1 MLQANAV
8 GGRGNSLSTAVPSI
22 APLDSEGLFH
32 LKVELAEALRAK
44 GQFQSRL
51 KNSEDSR
58 DELSVRVKA
67 NEKLIKQLQ
76 AERSILSVKVRDR
89 DEELRGKAQL
99 LVVSTIL
106 LSFLL
111 VVVSPA
117 MQEVQDENMSL
128 NLQLNVAEQQSAKLR
143 RENKDLV
150 DRWMARMGR
159 EADAMNDKLTF

>member
-1 MLQANAV
+1 M
-8 GGRGNSLSTAVPSI
+8 
-22 APLDSEGLFH
+22 
-32 LKVELAEALRAK
+32 KVELAEALRAK
-44 GQFQSRL
+44 GQLQSRL
-51 KNSEDSR
+51 KSAEDSR
-58 DELSVRVKA
+58 DELRVRVKA
-67 NEKLIKQLQ
+67 DEKLIKQLQ

-99 LVVSTIL
+99 LVVSTIP

-128 NLQLNVAEQQSAKLR
+128 NLQLNVAEQQSAKLK

-159 EADAMNDKLTF
+159 EADAMNDKLKF

>member
-1 MLQANAV
+1 M
-8 GGRGNSLSTAVPSI
+8 
-22 APLDSEGLFH
+22 
-32 LKVELAEALRAK
+32 KVELAEALRAK
-44 GQFQSRL
+44 GQLQSRL
-51 KNSEDSR
+51 KSAVDSR
-58 DELSVRVKA
+58 DELRVKVKA
-67 NEKLIKQLQ
+67 DEKLIRQLQ

-99 LVVSTIL
+99 LVVSTIP
-106 LSFLL
+106 LSCVL

-128 NLQLNVAEQQSAKLR
+128 NLQLNVAEQQSAKLK

-159 EADAMNDKLTF
+159 EADAMNDKLEF

>member
-1 MLQANAV
+1 M
-8 GGRGNSLSTAVPSI
+8 
-22 APLDSEGLFH
+22 
-32 LKVELAEALRAK
+32 KVELAEALRAK
-44 GQFQSRL
+44 GQIQSRL
-51 KNSEDSR
+51 KSAEDSR
-58 DELSVRVKA
+58 DELRVRVKA
-67 NEKLIKQLQ
+67 DEKLIKQLQ

-99 LVVSTIL
+99 LVVSTIP

-128 NLQLNVAEQQSAKLR
+128 NLQLNVAEQQSAKLK

-150 DRWMARMGR
+150 DRWMARMRR
-159 EADAMNDKLTF
+159 EADAMNDKLKF

>member
-1 MLQANAV
+1 M
-8 GGRGNSLSTAVPSI
+8 
-22 APLDSEGLFH
+22 
-32 LKVELAEALRAK
+32 KVELAEALRAK
-44 GQFQSRL
+44 GQLQSRL
-51 KNSEDSR
+51 KSVEDSR
-58 DELSVRVKA
+58 DELRVRVKA
-67 NEKLIKQLQ
+67 DEKLIKQLQ

-99 LVVSTIL
+99 LVVSTIS

-128 NLQLNVAEQQSAKLR
+128 NLQLNVAEQQSVKLK

-150 DRWMARMGR
+150 DRWMARMGK
-159 EADAMNDKLTF
+159 EADAMNDKL

>member
-1 MLQANAV
+1 MLQANSV
-8 GGRGNSLSTAVPSI
+8 EGRGNSLSTAVSSSAPSG
-22 APLDSEGLFH
+22 SEGLSH
-32 LKVELAEALRAK
+32 LKVELVEALRAK
-44 GQFQSRL
+44 GQLLSRL
-51 KNSEDSR
+51 KSAEDSR
-58 DELSVRVKA
+58 DELRARVKA
-67 NEKLIKQLQ
+67 DEKFIKQLQ

-99 LVVSTIL
+99 LVVSTIP

-128 NLQLNVAEQQSAKLR
+128 NLQLNVAEQQSAKLKS
-143 RENKDLV
+143 ENKDLV

-159 EADAMNDKLTF
+159 EADAMNDKLKF